1 MILFKELGDVDK
13 FKSTDMY
20 KFAKAKCKLVNGD
33 SLDVVYTCKTHKG
46 FYYRNSNVGYVRYT
60 KDGKRVEG
68 LIRPFLVSRICGR
81 CTEEE
86 KKIFVENP
94 VFQVSNNMFLSTG
107 VENRLVVLDNDEV
120 CCIVGFDDYV
130 TVSNDRQ
137 LGIEQDEKYIIIHLQ
152 GSKSILIS
160 KSDYSSVWTDKVI
173 RLDNN
178 YKEDSSVSFNDLL
191 NVKVE
196 DGRSKLYGKKLNRVS
211 FCNHKGFYFAEL
223 GDGSS
228 NTVLVHSHYSMSGAK
243 IEDLIR
249 YDELLDML
257 SCDEDELLTKYGS
270 VKIDN
275 IIFYPSPKA
284 KVIILNDDNEVCC
297 IIGTDDVVSKDE
309 VEQDDNCIILPLV
322 GGLSGRNSILI
333 AKSDYS
339 SVWTNRKLSLS
350 QLSTKEDCD
359 NVYKDSEF
367 SLDNKKR
374 KKLSLK
380 ELIKRWF

>member
-13 FKSTDMY
+13 FRSTDMY
-20 KFAKAKCKLVNGD
+20 KFAKAKCKLVNGN
-33 SLDVVYTCKTHKG
+33 SSDVIYTCKTHKG
-46 FYYRNSNVGYVRYT
+46 FYYKNGKVGYIRYT
-60 KDGKRVEG
+60 SDGKRVEG
-68 LIRPFLVSRICGR
+68 TIRPYLVSRICGR
-81 CTEEE
+81 CTEDE

-94 VFQVSNNMFLSTG
+94 VFQVSDNIFLSTG
-107 VENRLVVLDNDEV
+107 TENRLVVLDSDEV
-120 CCIVGFDDYV
+120 CCIVGFDDYITV
-130 TVSNDRQ
+130 TNDRQ

-152 GSKSILIS
+152 GNKSILIS
-160 KSDYSSVWTDKVI
+160 KSDYSSVWADKI
-173 RLDNN
+173 ISLDNN
-178 YKEDSSVSFNDLL
+178 YKEDSSVSFKDLL

-228 NTVLVHSHYSMSGAK
+228 NTVLVHSHFSMSGAK

-249 YDELLDML
+249 YDELLYIL
-257 SCDEDELLTKYGS
+257 SCDEDELLTKYNS

-275 IIFYPSPKA
+275 FIFCSFPKS
-284 KVIILNDDNEVCC
+284 KVIILNNDNVCC
-297 IIGTDDVVSKDE
+297 IIGTDNVVSINE
-309 VEQDDNCIILPLV
+309 VEQNNDYIILPLA
-322 GGLSGRNSILI
+322 GDLFGRNSILI
-333 AKSDYS
+333 SKSDYS

-359 NVYKDSEF
+359 NVSKDSEF

-380 ELIKRWF
+380 ELIKMWF